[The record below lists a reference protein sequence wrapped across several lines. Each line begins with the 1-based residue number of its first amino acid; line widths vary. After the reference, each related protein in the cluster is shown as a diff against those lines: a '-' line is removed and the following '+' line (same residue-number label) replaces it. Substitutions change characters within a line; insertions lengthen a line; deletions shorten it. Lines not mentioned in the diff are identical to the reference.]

1 MHSSDEALPDKK
13 ARWKKCPLCWDSIYM
28 SDTRPVRWFIG
39 QENPAPKEGEDVILR
54 LLMRQ
59 PGSTLAL
66 PRDEAESMGSSDD
79 IPWYFAAE
87 VMDYARVMKGT
98 EEYMVEQYDT
108 EIEDLKRQE
117 KEDELMFG
125 DETIWS
131 KKAVNAVIEAK
142 DKVKGIGNAPVISKQ
157 SGKRTKRP
165 EVEME
170 EAKIVDESSAT
181 TWTRIHDGEI
191 DTAVALSVETVAQT
205 IAPVEQIEPIQAPS
219 ENTLQDAFESLSVY
233 SDSAVTS
240 ISSSATARQVPFAH
254 SHAPYYFYQALQ
266 HYYLAPLDIRILKAA
281 FGDFASFPS
290 TILPRVEHVSTGHIV
305 DDELRKRIKYLAHLP
320 YGCEV
325 SFLECNWT
333 DVVPDSVLTN
343 FLSEIKRRR
352 EKNRE
357 KENREEKAR
366 LRAEK
371 LEDEERWANVRKK
384 RQGFGTS
391 PQEER
396 FGADDFVPLAPALN
410 ADGTTSSSP
419 PYPTHHRPGFES
431 LASPSPGTSPSS
443 HQRTVWGTTV
453 LASAEEAY
461 VPHDDNGNDGWLLD
475 WEKELQAENE
485 AILRQVE
492 AASLA
497 DEVGEA
503 STGRVTGGGAGG
515 KKKKGKKIT
524 LMSTTA
530 RRAA

>member
-1 MHSSDEALPDKK
+1 
-13 ARWKKCPLCWDSIYM
+13 M
-28 SDTRPVRWFIG
+28 SDTRPVRWFTG

-54 LLMRQ
+54 LVMRQ
-59 PGSTLAL
+59 PGSTLSL
-66 PRDEAESMGSSDD
+66 PRDEAETMGKLDD

-87 VMDYARVMKGT
+87 VTDYARVMKGT
-98 EEYMVEQYDT
+98 EEYMTVQYDA

-125 DETIWS
+125 DEVTWTR
-131 KKAVNAVIEAK
+131 KAVNVVAEAK
-142 DKVKGIGNAPVISKQ
+142 EKIKGIGNAPLPAKGAGKKPKKQ
-157 SGKRTKRP
+157 GLE
-165 EVEME
+165 EV
-170 EAKIVDESSAT
+170 KTVDESPAT
-181 TWTRIHDGEI
+181 TWTKIHDGEV
-191 DTAVALSVETVAQT
+191 DSLSTQSKDFTV
-205 IAPVEQIEPIQAPS
+205 PDPIEPTALPI
-219 ENTLQDAFESLSVY
+219 DHSLSHNLEHL
-233 SDSAVTS
+233 AIS
-240 ISSSATARQVPFAH
+240 ITPGIVAERVGAAAPPRHVPFAH

-281 FGDFASFPS
+281 FGNFASFPS
-290 TILPRVEHVSTGHIV
+290 TLLPRVEHVSTGHIV
-305 DDELRKRIKYLAHLP
+305 DDELRKRTKYLAHLP

-333 DVVPDSVLTN
+333 DVVPDSVLATFAN
-343 FLSEIKRRR
+343 EIKKRR

-366 LRAEK
+366 QRAEK

-396 FGADDFVPLAPALN
+396 FGADDFVPLAPLLDSDTA
-410 ADGTTSSSP
+410 ASSSP

-431 LASPSPGTSPSS
+431 LAHPSPGTSPSS

-453 LASAEEAY
+453 LAPSDEGYHYQVEEG
-461 VPHDDNGNDGWLLD
+461 GNDGWLLD
-475 WEKELQAENE
+475 WEKDLQAENE
-485 AILRQVE
+485 QILRQVE
-492 AASLA
+492 AASLV
-497 DEVGEA
+497 DETGEGSANANA
-503 STGRVTGGGAGG
+503 SAARPIGGGGQG

-524 LMSTTA
+524 LMSTTV